1 MLTPKSCSSG
11 LHNFER
17 TYFQSITAE
26 KNWRTGRMEVVH
38 YQCNLP
44 TQLMEQ
50 VQASVNN
57 YGKTMQASVDDYR
70 RSIDTFVRYREL
82 LLNYTPGGIAT
93 CFQTPRQI
101 VV

>member
-1 MLTPKSCSSG
+1 
-11 LHNFER
+11 
-17 TYFQSITAE
+17 
-26 KNWRTGRMEVVH
+26 
-38 YQCNLP
+38 
-44 TQLMEQ
+44 MEQ

-57 YGKTMQASVDDYR
+57 YGKAMQASVDDYR

-93 CFQTPRQI
+93 YFQTPRRI